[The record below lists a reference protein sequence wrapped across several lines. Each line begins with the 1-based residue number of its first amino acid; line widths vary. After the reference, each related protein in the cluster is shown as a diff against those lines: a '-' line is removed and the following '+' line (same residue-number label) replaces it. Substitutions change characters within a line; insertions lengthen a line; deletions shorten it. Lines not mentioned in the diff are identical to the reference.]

1 MEKKAQKKGFGGGD
15 GQGERKT
22 MHTAVADSRFAK
34 QQSDPRF
41 QRVPVKKRKVIVDK
55 RFSAM
60 LDDEGSFA
68 RKAITDK
75 YGRKVKH
82 EIKED
87 MGRFY
92 EMEEEEGS
100 ENEEE
105 NKEDVP
111 SSNKKDK
118 SSKKASN
125 NDKQSKKD
133 GEKVK
138 PSKEAK
144 MVPGMD
150 KVSMK
155 LRDQDLRS
163 AMSMWNSES
172 SSDDESEEEREQA
185 EEDRMLAEALDPSQP
200 LVPVE
205 GHIAAGEETS
215 RLALVNMDWERVKA
229 MDLLLL
235 LRSFAPSNGQVLS
248 LKIYRSE
255 FGKQRME
262 HERHFGPGAYI
273 SGEKEN
279 KDDDDDGEDENEEVD
294 MIKLRKYEAEKLKY
308 FYAVAECDTPRTAM
322 VIYDQ
327 CDGVEY
333 EASSNVMD
341 LRYIPE
347 EETFDDKP
355 HTEASGEAP
364 PDYVSPFFT
373 NRALGHTKVEL
384 TWDRDDPER
393 DVLKG
398 KGLSGKGKKK
408 KREAEMEAIDYTPFV
423 ASTDSEEEDDDAEA
437 AKREKFRSLLLA
449 DGKSKDVFGTKK
461 SKTKGADDDDEEM
474 GDMQI
479 TFTPGLTGMGTAMV
493 KRKAEREKEENM
505 STWEKYQKKKEDRK
519 AEAKKKHKKDEE
531 DEDDLPADSERVDD
545 SFFADDPFFKL
556 PDDDD
561 DEADGD
567 ADGSGGGIFKKKKAK
582 KQAAVEEEKRKKDDD
597 KKEKVNVCVCVCMCV
612 CVFTWCVC
620 VLVDPVN
627 LSERA

>member
-1 MEKKAQKKGFGGGD
+1 MEKKAQKKAGGGGE
-15 GQGERKT
+15 GQGERKV
-22 MHTAVADSRFAK
+22 MHSTVGDSRFSK

-41 QRVPVKKRKVIVDK
+41 QRVPIKKKKVVVDK

-60 LDDEGSFA
+60 LDNDSSFA

-87 MGRFY
+87 LGRFY
-92 EMEEEEGS
+92 EIDEEEGA

-105 NKEDVP
+105 NNNKEA
-111 SSNKKDK
+111 SSNNKKDK
-118 SSKKASN
+118 AKKSASDKAEKAGKKGKASKE
-125 NDKQSKKD
+125 DK
-133 GEKVK
+133 
-138 PSKEAK
+138 A
-144 MVPGMD
+144 VPGMD
-150 KVSMK
+150 KVSMQ
-155 LRDQDLRS
+155 LRNQDLRS

-172 SSDDESEEEREQA
+172 SSDDEEEEEAERAEEER
-185 EEDRMLAEALDPSQP
+185 LVAEALDVSVP

-205 GHIAAGEETS
+205 GHIAAGEETC
-215 RLALVNMDWERVKA
+215 RLAVVNMDWERVKA

-248 LKIYRSE
+248 VKIYVSE

-262 HERHFGPGAYI
+262 HERHYGPGTYI
-273 SGEKEN
+273 AGEKEN
-279 KDDDDDGEDENEEVD
+279 QKDDGDDDEENEEVD

-308 FYAVAECDTPRTAM
+308 YYAVAECDTPRTSM

-341 LRYIPE
+341 LRYIPD
-347 EETFDDKP
+347 EETFDDEP
-355 HTEASGEAP
+355 YAEASGEAP

-384 TWDRDDPER
+384 TWDQDDPER

-423 ASTDSEEEDDDAEA
+423 ASTDSEEEDDDDEA
-437 AKREKFRSLLLA
+437 AKREQARALLLA
-449 DGKSKDVFGTKK
+449 EGKSKDVFGTKK
-461 SKTKGADDDDEEM
+461 SKSKSGDDDEEEEG

-479 TFTPGLTGMGTAMV
+479 TFTPGLSAVGTEMV
-493 KRKAEREKEENM
+493 KRKEQREKEEKM
-505 STWEKYQKKKEDRK
+505 TVWEKYQQKKADRK
-519 AEAKKKHKKDEE
+519 AEAKKKSKQMDDDEG
-531 DEDDLPADSERVDD
+531 DLPADSEHVDD
-545 SFFADDPFFKL
+545 SFFADDPFFRL
-556 PDDDD
+556 PEDD
-561 DEADGD
+561 DEAEDE
-567 ADGSGGGIFKKKKAK
+567 GGESSGIFKKKKGK
-582 KQAAVEEEKRKKDDD
+582 KQAAAEEEKRKK
-597 KKEKVNVCVCVCMCV
+597 EEERLQKVRRLGGACVSYVCVSVVM
-612 CVFTWCVC
+612 
-620 VLVDPVN
+620 LAY
-627 LSERA
+627 L